1 MAECLFN
8 GQDICMCSATLGL
21 TWYNTYELPSPGD
34 YPNFILLVFQEKV
47 ILCLYAKQPLS
58 LAPRF
63 CLVQAE
69 LHIKKLYQEDTGEG
83 KKTLKEYDYV
93 HHQKR
98 GKNSWLKNLFQ
109 VIEEMMLGLD
119 KDKMHAAALH
129 AASWRLISL
138 TAIFPLMFSK
148 SILISKIFLNWNVN
162 ASS

>member
-21 TWYNTYELPSPGD
+21 TWYKTYELPSPGD

-69 LHIKKLYQEDTGEG
+69 IHIKNCI
-83 KKTLKEYDYV
+83 KKTQEKG
-93 HHQKR
+93 R
-98 GKNSWLKNLFQ
+98 
-109 VIEEMMLGLD
+109 
-119 KDKMHAAALH
+119 
-129 AASWRLISL
+129 RL
-138 TAIFPLMFSK
+138 
-148 SILISKIFLNWNVN
+148 
-162 ASS
+162 